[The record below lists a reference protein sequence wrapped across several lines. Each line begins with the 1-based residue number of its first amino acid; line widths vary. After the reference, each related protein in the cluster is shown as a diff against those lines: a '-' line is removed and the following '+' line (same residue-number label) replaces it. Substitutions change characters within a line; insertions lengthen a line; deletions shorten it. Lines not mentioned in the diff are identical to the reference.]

1 MGMFSHHVMLHA
13 TSTKLTLPQT
23 ELLHTSG
30 AYITIVGDKT
40 SRIAMGGPAT
50 YFTYPSQVLR
60 HIRGYIFGPRY
71 ANVILYQQSELL
83 EQVATMADEGKF
95 KITVQDVVK
104 GILSE
109 SGHQDAWEKIKE
121 YMVGGRVR
129 GKIVVD
135 IA

>member
-1 MGMFSHHVMLHA
+1 
-13 TSTKLTLPQT
+13 
-23 ELLHTSG
+23 
-30 AYITIVGDKT
+30 
-40 SRIAMGGPAT
+40 MGGPAT

-71 ANVILYQQSELL
+71 ANVILYEKSELL
-83 EQVATMADEGKF
+83 EQIATMADEDKF
-95 KITVQDVVK
+95 QVVVQDVVK

-109 SGHQDAWEKIKE
+109 DEYQNAWEKIKG
-121 YMVGGRVR
+121 YMIEGRVR

>member
-1 MGMFSHHVMLHA
+1 MG
-13 TSTKLTLPQT
+13 QT
-23 ELLHTSG
+23 ELLHTNA

-60 HIRGYIFGPRY
+60 HIRGYVFGPRY
-71 ANVILYQQSELL
+71 ANVILYQKSELL
-83 EQVATMADEGKF
+83 EQVAIMTDEDKF
-95 KITVQDVVK
+95 SVVVQDVVK
-104 GILSE
+104 GILSDE
-109 SGHQDAWEKIKE
+109 GHQEAWEKIKG
-121 YMVGGRVR
+121 YMVEGRVR